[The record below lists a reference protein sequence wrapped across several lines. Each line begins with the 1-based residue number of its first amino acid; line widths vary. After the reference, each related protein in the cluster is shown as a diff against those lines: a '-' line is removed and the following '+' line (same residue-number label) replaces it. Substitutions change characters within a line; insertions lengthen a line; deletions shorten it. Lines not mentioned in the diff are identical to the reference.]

1 MIGKSDCF
9 CLVLH
14 TQVVRFRIVLQVE
27 HRLIIIALD
36 YHCWIGKTTKKKTK
50 KTLDV
55 SERILKS
62 NEKNRK
68 SDLLYYY
75 YSLIFLMETKDTII
89 LILRVNNL

>member
-1 MIGKSDCF
+1 MYVC
-9 CLVLH
+9 
-14 TQVVRFRIVLQVE
+14 
-27 HRLIIIALD
+27 
-36 YHCWIGKTTKKKTK
+36 
-50 KTLDV
+50 
-55 SERILKS
+55 ERILKS